1 MKIRKNDNIVVIAG
15 NDRGKTGK
23 VLKVFPKTSRIII
36 EGINLRKRHTK
47 PNQKNPQ
54 GGILEKEAPIHV
66 SNVMILDPTNN
77 EPTRIG
83 SQIILD
89 EKTGKKKIARVSK
102 ATGEMIQ
109 FVRFI
114 ISFSSCNKGYIHSH
128 HSGYFINIYFRKDD
142 LLFNTKRKIT
152 SAVK

>member
-15 NDRGKTGK
+15 NDSGKTGK

-36 EGINLRKRHTK
+36 EGINLRKKHTK

-83 SQIILD
+83 SQLILD

-109 FVRFI
+109 
-114 ISFSSCNKGYIHSH
+114 
-128 HSGYFINIYFRKDD
+128 
-142 LLFNTKRKIT
+142 
-152 SAVK
+152 